1 MKNTLNGDNGRL
13 DIAEEKISEHEIETL
28 ENVEWKENYKKKN
41 TQSIKELWDIRWPN
55 ICVIEIS
62 KGKEKSIEN

>member
-28 ENVEWKENYKKKN
+28 ENVEWKENYKKN

>member
-28 ENVEWKENYKKKN
+28 ENVEWKENYKKKIHRASRN
-41 TQSIKELWDIRWPN
+41 CGTSGGLIY
-55 ICVIEIS
+55 V
-62 KGKEKSIEN
+62 